1 MSPFLAVTQRPN
13 TRPPPTPTPFP
24 PVPPT
29 VHPPPAGP
37 FPLQFYLDPK
47 PLLKLIFT
55 KFLGSAS
62 GFVDVVA
69 KHIPS
74 PVANA
79 QKKARKRVQYA
90 VRYDIKQHRCISVFL
105 CSVLCIYRKACRTTH
120 HHHHHHHH
128 HQ

>member
-1 MSPFLAVTQRPN
+1 MLVFCVCALSPEGAC
-13 TRPPPTPTPFP
+13 TRPRCLLLATAMYARS
-24 PVPPT
+24 
-29 VHPPPAGP
+29 HPPPP
-37 FPLQFYLDPK
+37 PLSPLSRHPLPPPPACALPPQFYLDPK

-79 QKKARKRVQYA
+79 QKKARESA
-90 VRYDIKQHRCISVFL
+90 
-105 CSVLCIYRKACRTTH
+105 AAA
-120 HHHHHHHH
+120 
-128 HQ
+128 

>member
-1 MSPFLAVTQRPN
+1 
-13 TRPPPTPTPFP
+13 
-24 PVPPT
+24 
-29 VHPPPAGP
+29 
-37 FPLQFYLDPK
+37 QFYLDPK

-79 QKKARKRVQYA
+79 QKKVMRTYTGDQTSSIAIAMNKCDPLGPLMINVVLHARRAGFRSLGKGLQRGCANGAESQGEWA
-90 VRYDIKQHRCISVFL
+90 G
-105 CSVLCIYRKACRTTH
+105 
-120 HHHHHHHH
+120 
-128 HQ
+128 